1 MTTIEDVDPKK
12 ETFMPFWIRVYNVVL
27 GVILFGGTVYVL
39 LYPEITLVTI
49 IIFSILLLLM
59 GLSRLINGLFD
70 KGKRTLI
77 RITKV
82 TVGFILTALAILT
95 YFAQDLFGEPFVI
108 MFLSIAL
115 LINGITRLVVVSAR
129 KRLPNMIKVLMLVL
143 GFMMIILSGF
153 VLGIF
158 IAGEVGVDP
167 YFLEDSI
174 LVGIL
179 AITVQLS
186 GIGRLTSGISGYR
199 LTTRKTEAEYQ
210 IEREKKKE
218 EKKQE
223 KLEEELRKAKKE
235 ARD

>member
-1 MTTIEDVDPKK
+1 MTTTEDIDLKK
-12 ETFMPFWIRVYNVVL
+12 ETFMPFWIRVYNIVL
-27 GVILFGGTVYVL
+27 GLILFSGTVYIL
-39 LYPEITLVTI
+39 LYPAITQITI
-49 IIFSILLLLM
+49 IIFAVLLLLM

-82 TVGFILTALAILT
+82 IVGFILVALAFLT
-95 YFAQDLFGEPFVI
+95 YFADDLFGEPFVI
-108 MFLSIAL
+108 MFLSVAL
-115 LINGITRLVVVSAR
+115 LINGITRLVVISAR
-129 KRLPNMIKVLMLVL
+129 KGLPDMIKVLMIVL
-143 GFMMIILSGF
+143 GTMMIILAGF
-153 VLGIF
+153 VLGVF
-158 IAGEVGVDP
+158 IVGEP
-167 YFLEDSI
+167 YFVVESI

-210 IEREKKKE
+210 IEKEKKKE
-218 EKKQE
+218 KRKQE

-235 ARD
+235 ERD